1 MEVLARISSFEED
14 RFNRKKVA
22 DYITKIIENKDEI
35 FNSDE
40 GLVIGI
46 DSAWG
51 TGKTTFLDL
60 WEKQLKEEDMY
71 TIIRYN
77 SWEDDD
83 YDTPIIPI
91 SFKIAETFPSNS
103 TQYKQK
109 FLACINIIGTKII
122 KNVIEKKLGL
132 GEENVN
138 EIAKFL
144 KDGDIELILDKV
156 SSSEIANDYLTDY
169 EMYKTIKTKIK
180 KILEEKTESK
190 KIIFLIDELD
200 RCRPLYAISLLETI
214 KHYFN
219 IPNIIFV
226 FALDM
231 DQLKHSIATIYG
243 QNMDSYGYI
252 RRFFNHCI
260 KLPTPDVKQYLN
272 HINKNR
278 LSEYPEFFDQL
289 SSLFSDLN
297 LTFRDIDVVYSN
309 IYILYILKIKDKR
322 IEHSREKFLF
332 YSFLITLKYK
342 RPELYEIITNEQFRY
357 LDNKILAK
365 KNNKEYTIVFT
376 KEIFIDFL
384 ALFSN
389 GRNEKLLDEYENDD
403 NLRRNL
409 ESNVFI
415 GININRS
422 MSLISYVQTAMEG
435 IEDISI

>member
-1 MEVLARISSFEED
+1 MAKISSFEED
-14 RFNRKKVA
+14 RFDRKKVA
-22 DYITKIIENKDEI
+22 DYITKIIENKDKI
-35 FNSDE
+35 FNPDE

-46 DSAWG
+46 DSPWG

-60 WEKQLKEEDMY
+60 WENQLEKEEKY

-91 SFKIAETFPSNS
+91 SFKIAETFPSDS
-103 TQYKQK
+103 TEYKQK
-109 FLACINIIGTKII
+109 FLACIRIIGTKII

-132 GEENVN
+132 GEKNVN

-144 KDGDIELILDKV
+144 KDGDIESILDKV

-169 EMYKTIKTKIK
+169 EMYKKIKTKIK

-190 KIIFLIDELD
+190 KVIFLIDELD

-260 KLPTPDVKQYLN
+260 KLPIPNINEYLQ
-272 HINKNR
+272 HIDNGVFSKDNNFIVEI
-278 LSEYPEFFDQL
+278 ST
-289 SSLFSDLN
+289 LFTDME
-297 LTFRDIDVVYSN
+297 LTFRDIDVIYSN
-309 IYILYILKIKDKR
+309 ILILYYLKFKENE
-322 IEHSREKFLF
+322 EHLYQKLIV
-332 YSFLITLKYK
+332 YSFFILLKYK
-342 RPELYEIITNEQFRY
+342 QPKVYELIINDKFS
-357 LDNKILAK
+357 LSSNKIINEK
-365 KNNKEYTIVFT
+365 KDKEYYIKLSNTNIR
-376 KEIFIDFL
+376 KIIDFL
-384 ALFSN
+384 HNNLGKTNLMKPNVHYKISEFIS
-389 GRNEKLLDEYENDD
+389 EY
-403 NLRRNL
+403 
-409 ESNVFI
+409 
-415 GININRS
+415 INISSIAFLNEYTLS
-422 MSLISYVQTAMEG
+422 SYIQLVMEG
-435 IEDISI
+435 IEDMSI

>member
-1 MEVLARISSFEED
+1 MAKISSFEED

-22 DYITKIIENKDEI
+22 DYITKIIENKDKI
-35 FNSDE
+35 FNPEE

-91 SFKIAETFPSNS
+91 SFKIAETFPNESKK
-103 TQYKQK
+103 YKQK
-109 FLACINIIGTKII
+109 FLACTKIIGSKII
-122 KNVIEKKLGL
+122 KNIIEKKLGI

-144 KDGDIELILDKV
+144 KNGDIESISDKI
-156 SSSEIANDYLTDY
+156 SGSQISNDYLTDY
-169 EMYKTIKTKIK
+169 EMYKKVKNEIRE
-180 KILEEKTESK
+180 ILEKQTENK

-200 RCRPLYAISLLETI
+200 RCRPLYAISLLETV

-252 RRFFNHCI
+252 RRFFKHCI
-260 KLPTPDVKQYLN
+260 KLPSPNINEYLQ
-272 HINKNR
+272 HIDNGAFSKDNNFIIEI
-278 LSEYPEFFDQL
+278 ST
-289 SSLFSDLN
+289 LFTDME
-297 LTFRDIDVVYSN
+297 LTFRDIDVIYSN
-309 IYILYILKIKDKR
+309 MLILYYLKFKDNEEYLYQKL
-322 IEHSREKFLF
+322 IV
-332 YSFLITLKYK
+332 YSFLISLKYK
-342 RPELYEIITNEQFRY
+342 QPKVYELIINDNFSISS
-357 LDNKILAK
+357 NKIINEK
-365 KNNKEYTIVFT
+365 KDKEYYINLSNVNIR
-376 KEIFIDFL
+376 KIIDFL
-384 ALFSN
+384 YNHLGKTNLMKPNTNYKIRDFIS
-389 GRNEKLLDEYENDD
+389 EY
-403 NLRRNL
+403 
-409 ESNVFI
+409 
-415 GININRS
+415 ININS
-422 MSLISYVQTAMEG
+422 IAFLNEYTLSSYIQLVMEG
-435 IEDISI
+435 IEDMSI